1 MSTYVYGIARSSHPS
16 LPDRASGVGDPPRPV
31 RILRQGRLAAFVS
44 DAPDDLKPKRRD
56 LLAHQNV
63 LREAGEEGTVL
74 PLRFGG
80 LSPDDQTL
88 ASVLEEREDHYLER
102 LAVLDGKSEYN
113 VKASHDEQSVLHR
126 VLADNPAL
134 RATAEAN
141 RTAGGGS
148 HQQKMQLGERIAKAV
163 QLRET
168 SDADVVRA
176 ALERAA
182 EEVSAGPHSAGWL
195 TNLSFLVARTRAAAF
210 LNAVDELR
218 THQPHLVLTVTG
230 PLPPYSFVE

>member
-16 LPDRASGVGDPPRPV
+16 LPEEAKGVGDPPRPV
-31 RILRQGRLAAFVS
+31 RILKQGRLAALVS
-44 DAPDDLKPKRRD
+44 DAPEDLRPKRRD

-80 LSPDDQTL
+80 ISPDDETL
-88 ASVLEEREDHYLER
+88 ASVLAEREDHYLER
-102 LAVLDGKSEYN
+102 LLALDGRAEYN
-113 VKASHDEQSVLHR
+113 VKANHDEEAVLHR
-126 VLADNPAL
+126 VLADDPRL
-134 RATAEAN
+134 RAMAEAG

-148 HQQKMQLGERIAKAV
+148 HEQKIQLGERIATAV
-163 QLRET
+163 QLREAA
-168 SDADVVRA
+168 DADLVRA
-176 ALERAA
+176 RLEEAA
-182 EEVSAGPHSAGWL
+182 EEVSAGPQSTGWL
-195 TNLSFLVARTRAAAF
+195 ANLSFLVVRERGADF

-218 THQPHLVLTVTG
+218 KQQPHLVLTVTG

>member
-16 LPDRASGVGDPPRPV
+16 LPEEAKGVGDPPRPV
-31 RILRQGRLAAFVS
+31 RILKQGRLAALVS
-44 DAPDDLKPKRRD
+44 DAPEDLRPKRRD

-80 LSPDDQTL
+80 ISPDDETL
-88 ASVLEEREDHYLER
+88 ASVLAEREDHYLER
-102 LAVLDGKSEYN
+102 LLALDGRAEYN
-113 VKASHDEQSVLHR
+113 VKANHDEEAVLHR
-126 VLADNPAL
+126 VLADDPRL
-134 RATAEAN
+134 RATAEAG

-148 HQQKMQLGERIAKAV
+148 HEQKMQLGERIATAV
-163 QLRET
+163 QLREAA
-168 SDADVVRA
+168 DADLVRA
-176 ALERAA
+176 RLEEAA
-182 EEVSAGPHSAGWL
+182 EEVSAGPQSTGWL
-195 TNLSFLVARTRAAAF
+195 TNLSFLVGRERGADF

-218 THQPHLVLTVTG
+218 KQQPHLVLTVTG

>member
-16 LPDRASGVGDPPRPV
+16 LPELATGVGDPPRPV
-31 RILRQGRLAAFVS
+31 RILRQGRLVALVS
-44 DAPDDLKPKRRD
+44 DAPEDLKPKRRD

-80 LSPDDQTL
+80 ISPDDETL
-88 ASVLEEREDHYLER
+88 TAVLAEREDHYLDR
-102 LAVLDGKSEYN
+102 LSALDGKTEYN
-113 VKASHDEQSVLHR
+113 VKATHDEEAVLHR
-126 VLADNPAL
+126 VLADDPGL
-134 RATAEAN
+134 RAMAEAG
-141 RTAGGGS
+141 RTAQGAS
-148 HQQKMQLGERIAKAV
+148 HEQKMQLGERIAAAV

-168 SDADVVRA
+168 RDADLVRA
-176 ALERAA
+176 TLEGSA
-182 EEVSAGPHSAGWL
+182 EEVSAGPQSTGWL
-195 TNLSFLVARTRAAAF
+195 MNLSFLVIRERGADF

-218 THQPHLVLTVTG
+218 RQQPHLALTVTG

>member
-16 LPDRASGVGDPPRPV
+16 LPEMATGVGDPPRPV
-31 RILRQGRLAAFVS
+31 RILRQGRLVALVS
-44 DAPDDLKPKRRD
+44 DAPEDLKPKRRD

-80 LSPDDQTL
+80 ISPDDETL
-88 ASVLEEREDHYLER
+88 TAVLAEREDHYLDR
-102 LAVLDGKSEYN
+102 LSALDGKTEYN
-113 VKASHDEQSVLHR
+113 VKATHDEEAVLHR
-126 VLADNPAL
+126 VLADDPGL
-134 RATAEAN
+134 RAMAEAG
-141 RTAGGGS
+141 RTAQGAS
-148 HQQKMQLGERIAKAV
+148 HDQKMQLGERIAAAV

-168 SDADVVRA
+168 RDADLVRA
-176 ALERAA
+176 TLEGSA
-182 EEVSAGPHSAGWL
+182 EEVSAGPQSTGWL
-195 TNLSFLVARTRAAAF
+195 MNLSFLVIREHGADF

-218 THQPHLVLTVTG
+218 RQQSHLALTVTG